1 MFVPSLCAN
10 RHFASVLT
18 IPSPEHAVADQKARV
33 GGWTIG
39 DKIRLRS
46 NQARKVDGFK
56 RDFYLL
62 NIFLLFSLSF

>member
-1 MFVPSLCAN
+1 MFVPSLCVN

-18 IPSPEHAVADQKARV
+18 IPSPEHAVADRKH
-33 GGWTIG
+33 GWTIG
-39 DKIRLRS
+39 DKIRFRS

-62 NIFLLFSLSF
+62 NIFFLFSLSF